1 MGKIR
6 FGTIAQILCISLL
19 LMHPES
25 VFAAEEYEREMWW
38 TIFVNWFPMLLLVGV
53 WIYFMKNPKFT
64 KAWGYS
70 EEMNRHL
77 EKIEQMLER
86 IARALEKK

>member
-1 MGKIR
+1 MQGLFMGKATFFI
-6 FGTIAQILCISLL
+6 FLSLA
-19 LMHPES
+19 LMTPEL
-25 VFAAEEYEREMWW
+25 VIAAEESEREMWW
-38 TIFVNWFPMLLLVGV
+38 AILVNWFPMLLLVGV

-64 KAWGYS
+64 KAWGQS
-70 EEMNRHL
+70 EETNRHL